1 MQDAEDAGLDEE
13 LVHPHLVDEVRLDK
27 WLWAARFFK
36 TRMLAKEA
44 IESGHVRYEGE
55 RAKVAKDVAIGAIL
69 DIKQG
74 FDAIQVEVLALSD
87 HRGGAPLAR
96 LLYRETEASIARRA
110 KEAEQRKAAT
120 GLVSHERPSKQQRRL
135 IHRFKRSLND

>member
-1 MQDAEDAGLDEE
+1 MQDAEDAGLDEA
-13 LVHPHLVDEVRLDK
+13 LVHPRLVDEVRLDK

-74 FDAIQVEVLALSD
+74 FDAIQIEVLALSD